1 MTSPRPIASR
11 LRAFGTS
18 IFTVMSAMA
27 QRHEAVN
34 LGQGFPDFDGPEPIR
49 RAAAEAV
56 VAGPNQYAPLAGTG
70 RLRHAVAE
78 WLARTQ
84 EVEVDADSEVT
95 VTAGATGGLSA
106 AMLGML
112 EPGDEVVLLE
122 PWYDAYPAAVVM
134 AGGVPAWARPVPP
147 AHRIDAA
154 VLKAAVTPRT
164 RAILVNS
171 PNNPTGRVLEES
183 EWDEIER
190 VVLEHDLILV
200 SDEVYESL
208 VFEGRHRSPLARP
221 GLRDRTLVV
230 SSIGKT
236 FSLTGWKVGWVVG
249 APPLTDAVRAAH
261 QFTIFSVATP
271 LQVGAAAA
279 LRLPSDYF
287 EEYLDSYRR
296 RRDLLVDGLAAAGLR
311 PSTPQGAYFALADVA
326 ALGVRDDLAFCER
339 MVRELGV
346 AAIPTSPFR
355 HDRSSGAVRFA
366 FCKSDEVIR
375 QGLDRLQRVATI
387 LP

>member
-1 MTSPRPIASR
+1 MSASDATASR
-11 LRAFGTS
+11 LREFGTS

-27 QRHEAVN
+27 HRHDAIN
-34 LGQGFPDFDGPEPIR
+34 LGQGFPDFDGPESIR

-56 VAGPNQYAPLAGTG
+56 VSGPNQYAPLAGAG
-70 RLRHAVAE
+70 RLRHAVAD
-78 WLARTQ
+78 WMARTQ
-84 EVEVDADSEVT
+84 GVEVDADSEVT

-106 AMLGML
+106 AMLGLL
-112 EPGDEVVLLE
+112 EPGDEVVLFE

-134 AGGVPAWARPVPP
+134 AGGVPAWARPRPP
-147 AHRIDAA
+147 AHRIDAE
-154 VLKAAVTPRT
+154 VLESVVTSRT
-164 RAILVNS
+164 RAVLVNS

-183 EWDEIER
+183 EWEEIER
-190 VVLEHDLILV
+190 VVIEHDLILV

-208 VFEGRHRSPLARP
+208 VFEGRHRSPLGRP
-221 GLRDRTLVV
+221 RLRDRTLVV

-249 APPLTDAVRAAH
+249 APALTEAVRAAH

-271 LQVGAAAA
+271 LQVGAEAA
-279 LRLPSDYF
+279 LRLPPDYF

-311 PSTPQGAYFALADVA
+311 PSTPQGTYFALADVA
-326 ALGVRDDLAFCER
+326 GLGVRDDLAFCER

-355 HDRSSGAVRFA
+355 HDRTSGEVRFA
-366 FCKSDEVIR
+366 FCKSDEVIKR
-375 QGLDRLQRVATI
+375 GLDRLQRVATI